1 MTYLSCFGRWCR
13 CVIQLGDL
21 QSEEERDVLLEMS
34 LPATGEEAKDWVI
47 VHPKLTYFNVISSM
61 MEEVAVDLKVQ
72 RCQEGKQLSSCP
84 CVTIISTSTTVLCD
98 DRDLFTLAKF
108 RFIILS
114 HSVAFMYLHQ

>member
-1 MTYLSCFGRWCR
+1 M
-13 CVIQLGDL
+13 GDL

-84 CVTIISTSTTVLCD
+84 YVTLVSTLTTVLCD
-98 DRDLFTLAKF
+98 DRDLFT
-108 RFIILS
+108 
-114 HSVAFMYLHQ
+114 